1 MPRQA
6 VTRKTW
12 RLAQGGAYGS
22 EDKPVCVWR
31 LPTDGIEPSERN
43 QMTRQSKWSELSD
56 EVDRLRC
63 AFERGGP
70 FEAGREIVRAFPWE
84 VGEQAI
90 RAFIVGLSPTQI
102 RGVAVAL
109 LCLTGET
116 DLRIFGHE
124 LQMIADDMPS
134 W

>member
-1 MPRQA
+1 MAAR
-6 VTRKTW
+6 TRPFAFGDYQQT
-12 RLAQGGAYGS
+12 
-22 EDKPVCVWR
+22 
-31 LPTDGIEPSERN
+31 GIEPNERN

-70 FEAGREIVRAFPWE
+70 FEAGREIVRTFPRE

-90 RAFIVGLSPTQI
+90 RGFIVGLSPTQI
-102 RGVAVAL
+102 RGVAGAL
-109 LCLTGET
+109 LCDTEET
-116 DLRIFGHE
+116 DLRLFGHE
-124 LQMIADDMPS
+124 LHMIADDMPN